1 MISDDP
7 ALTVATIFVTFRPP
21 INTRPP
27 FSYQGLAT
35 MAPGQHDARSQRGQ
49 IAVRENGESPVQ
61 TIPAPPHFGPSQR
74 SRNAQGSPAADHDLT
89 IVVPAFNEEKRL
101 PATLDGLAAYLD
113 PWGIDYRVLVVDDGS
128 RDGTA
133 RLTQRRGPRFSTI
146 SQVNSGK
153 GAAVRN
159 GVLRATGRVVAFT
172 DADLPYDLDGLR
184 VAYNLITDDQCEVV
198 FGARDLKDSAVLAPR
213 RFLRTLAHWVFSCFV
228 QQLVSREVT
237 DTQCGL
243 KIFSR
248 RAAIEIFSR
257 TTIDGF
263 AFDAEVV
270 FLTCRLSL
278 PFRRIP
284 VTLINEYAST
294 ISLTRHALPMVMDV
308 VKLRLR
314 ALLGDYRLDRV
325 PGSVVT
331 AAASHEQQGTA
342 A

>member
-1 MISDDP
+1 MASGQQD
-7 ALTVATIFVTFRPP
+7 AYSQNRP
-21 INTRPP
+21 
-27 FSYQGLAT
+27 
-35 MAPGQHDARSQRGQ
+35 
-49 IAVRENGESPVQ
+49 IAGRRNGEIPFQ
-61 TIPAPPHFGPSQR
+61 TTPASPHFAPAQR
-74 SRNAQGSPAADHDLT
+74 SHMIQRSAVADHDLT

-113 PWGIDYRVLVVDDGS
+113 SWGVDYRVLVVDDGS

-133 RLTQRRGPRFSTI
+133 QLTQRCGPRFSTI

-159 GVLRATGRVVAFT
+159 GVLHATGRVVAFT

-184 VAYNLITDDQCEVV
+184 VAYQLIMANQCEIV
-198 FGARDLKDSAVLAPR
+198 FGARDLKDSTVLAHQR
-213 RFLRTLAHWVFSCFV
+213 ILRTLAHHVFSGMMRL
-228 QQLVSREVT
+228 LVSRKVS

-248 RAAIEIFSR
+248 RAAFEIFSR

-270 FLTCRLSL
+270 FLASCLAI

-294 ISLTRHALPMVMDV
+294 ISLTRHALPMVWDV
-308 VKLRLR
+308 MKMRWR
-314 ALLGDYRLDRV
+314 ARRGDYQLERV
-325 PGSVVT
+325 PFPVV
-331 AAASHEQQGTA
+331 AAQTHEQQGTA

>member
-1 MISDDP
+1 MASGQQDAHSHI
-7 ALTVATIFVTFRPP
+7 RPFAG
-21 INTRPP
+21 RQ
-27 FSYQGLAT
+27 S
-35 MAPGQHDARSQRGQ
+35 
-49 IAVRENGESPVQ
+49 GE
-61 TIPAPPHFGPSQR
+61 TTPAPPHFGLSQF
-74 SRNAQGSPAADHDLT
+74 SRNAQKSAAIDHDLT

-113 PWGIDYRVLVVDDGS
+113 PWGLDYRVLVVDDGS

-133 RLTQRRGPRFSTI
+133 QLARRWGQRFSTI
-146 SQVNSGK
+146 SQANAGK

-159 GVLRATGRVVAFT
+159 GVLHATGRVVAFT
-172 DADLPYDLDGLR
+172 DADLPYDLDSLR
-184 VAYNLITDDQCEVV
+184 TAYHLIVANQCEVV
-198 FGARDLKDSAVLAPR
+198 FGARDLKESTVRAPR
-213 RFLRTLAHWVFSCFV
+213 RFLRTLAHFVFSRIMK
-228 QQLVSREVT
+228 QLVSREVT

-270 FLTCRLSL
+270 FLTKRLSL

-294 ISLTRHALPMVMDV
+294 ISLTRHALPMVWDV
-308 VKLRLR
+308 VKLRWR
-314 ALLGDYRLDRV
+314 AWNGHYFLDRV
-325 PGSVVT
+325 QFPDSNTPAVQ
-331 AAASHEQQGTA
+331 EKQGTA